1 MIARLLLTLALL
13 LQGLAA
19 PLAQTAPAASGQVAP
34 SGQTSSGVAQGIGA
48 AGVPPAA
55 VPAAGNAPAAPAADA
70 APANAPAQQAAPP
83 DAAAKPQAQGSD
95 ATPASRAS
103 VALEASRAA
112 LAKLSEQAER
122 ARDDDN
128 RLAEL
133 KASVDDVAGQIG
145 DISAGLKPRLD
156 QIKARLAELGDPPA
170 GGASEPPVVSDERK
184 RLIAE
189 RSEINAVSS
198 AADDLASR
206 ASQLSG
212 QITET
217 RRTLFSSTL
226 LRYTEINLDMLRD
239 GISAIAGEGVSFYN
253 AISAWLIFVF
263 TYKRIALLSAI
274 VLSMISALV
283 LLTLTRRLFS
293 PLIGRGRREVE
304 PSYITKLS
312 IAFWSTMVPTVA
324 SLTFAS
330 SSYFFLQIFKVLR
343 PDIAPV
349 VSATLFGGAAL
360 VFLWMIS
367 HAVLAPGHGAF
378 RLVRVSDRGANRL
391 VTLIVIM
398 AVVNLLD
405 YLLGAISVALRSPI
419 VLTVTKSFVAS
430 IIIGLIL
437 LWMAMI
443 RPMLPPDAERHG
455 ATDVEGRPWPKFIRF
470 LLVAAGAGL
479 ILCAVGGYV
488 GLARFIAGQIIIT
501 GAILVTMY
509 IGILTGKAIAKQDGL
524 AKTVF
529 GRYLQRR
536 FKFEQVA
543 LDQTGLVVGLSIYG
557 LVFFIFIPLILL
569 LWGFKI
575 ADLEAGLYQILTNIQ
590 IGSISISLVGI
601 FGGVLLFIVGF
612 LFTRWFQRWLDSS
625 VLARSR
631 VDMGVRNSVKTG
643 IGYLGMGLAGLI
655 GISAA
660 GLNLSSLALV
670 AGALSLGVGFG
681 LQNIVSNFVSGLILL
696 VERPFKVGDWVISG
710 TTEGF
715 VKRISVR
722 ATEIETFQR
731 QTIMVPNSLFINA
744 SVGNWTHRNKLGR
757 VDVPISVHGSNDP
770 RHVIAVMREAVAEV
784 PNILRNPEP
793 LIYFKDFSPDKLD
806 FEVRVYLPDILNG
819 LSVRTEVRIAVL
831 EAFRKA
837 DVAIGGPAAPEVPV
851 KISPETALLIASLV
865 ERGRAGEDTGGVDLS
880 AAKAEN
886 DAPPTVRDGP

>member
-1 MIARLLLTLALL
+1 MISRFLLLISLL
-13 LQGLAA
+13 FAGLGT
-19 PLAQTAPAASGQVAP
+19 PWAQTATPSTTPPPAAASGQ
-34 SGQTSSGVAQGIGA
+34 GA
-48 AGVPPAA
+48 AGTS
-55 VPAAGNAPAAPAADA
+55 
-70 APANAPAQQAAPP
+70 APAQPPSTAPPQAGYAQAAASDDSTPSS
-83 DAAAKPQAQGSD
+83 QAGI
-95 ATPASRAS
+95 
-103 VALEASRAA
+103 ALEAARRS
-112 LAKLSEQAER
+112 LAKLTEQADR

-128 RLAEL
+128 RLAEV
-133 KASVDDVAGQIG
+133 KASVDDVARQIS
-145 DISAGLKPRLD
+145 DISGGLRPRLD
-156 QIKARLAELGDPPA
+156 QIKARLGELGDAPA
-170 GGASEPPVVSDERK
+170 AGSTEPAVVSDERK
-184 RLIAE
+184 RLVAE
-189 RSEINAVSS
+189 RNEINAVAS
-198 AADDLASR
+198 AADDLSGR
-206 ASQLSG
+206 ANQLSG

-217 RRTLFSSTL
+217 RRNLFSGTL
-226 LRYTEINLDMLRD
+226 LRYTEINLDVFTE
-239 GISAIAGEGVSFYN
+239 GSSAIFGEAYAFYQNVS
-253 AISAWLIFVF
+253 SWLIFVVS
-263 TYKRIALLSAI
+263 YKRVALLSAI

-293 PLIGRGRREVE
+293 PLIGRGRREIE

-324 SLTFAS
+324 SLTFAA
-330 SSYFFLQIFKVLR
+330 SSYFFLQTFKVLR

-349 VSATLFGGAAL
+349 VANVLFGGAAL

-405 YLLGAISVALRSPI
+405 YLLGTISITLRSPI
-419 VLTVTKSFVAS
+419 VLTVIKSFVAS
-430 IIIGLIL
+430 IIIGVIL

-455 ATDVEGRPWPKFIRF
+455 ATDVPGRPWPKPIRF
-470 LLVAAGAGL
+470 LLIGAGAGL
-479 ILCAVGGYV
+479 ILCALGGYV
-488 GLARFIAGQIIIT
+488 GLARFIASQIVIT

-536 FKFEQVA
+536 FKFEQVT
-543 LDQTGLVVGLSIYG
+543 LDQTGLAVGLSIYV

-575 ADLEAGLYQILTNIQ
+575 ADLEAGLYQVLTNIQ

-601 FGGVLLFIVGF
+601 FGGILLFVIGF

-631 VDMGVRNSVKTG
+631 VDLGVRNSVKTG
-643 IGYLGMGLAGLI
+643 VGYLGMGLAGLI

-770 RHVIAVMREAVAEV
+770 RHVIAVLREAVADV

-793 LIYFKDFSPDKLD
+793 LIYFKDFSPDKLE

-819 LSVRTEVRIAVL
+819 LSVRTEVRIAAL
-831 EAFRKA
+831 EAFRK
-837 DVAIGGPAAPEVPV
+837 DGVAIGGPAAPEVPV
-851 KISPETALLIASLV
+851 KISPDTARLLTALL
-865 ERGRAGEDTGGVDLS
+865 EKGRGPHDEGDLDLS
-880 AAKAEN
+880 AARHAE
-886 DAPPTVRDGP
+886 DEPPTSRDGP